1 MAHYVEYAGVDS
13 EWELWHARMGHLNKD
28 ALATTQ
34 RATTGMP
41 TLEHKSITLCGGCM
55 KGKQTGPMKTKSK
68 GGARYVL
75 TFVDDYSKY
84 VVAYFITKESEVL
97 VKFKTFMNLYENQW
111 GERIKCLR
119 SDNGT
124 EFVNKEMDRL
134 CASNGI
140 VHQKTE
146 PYSPQQNGVAERMNR
161 TIMEKAR
168 IMLYYKGISSMWW
181 AEAVSTSVYLS
192 TTSTH
197 SSMTPYELAVKDK
210 PRLDHLR
217 VFGSVGYA
225 HVDMAKRTKLEPKS
239 VKCMLLGYAE
249 NPKGY
254 RVYDLESNKV
264 KVTRSVKLDEREV
277 DGIYDSAPTENTT
290 VIHSTEDLDEV
301 VQGGPCGSTEMPEVE
316 QDDST
321 GHQLATYR
329 RTPGAAFS
337 DNIVFHPE
345 PERVRRAREPV
356 LVLENGRSD
365 EAEYKVNDED
375 DPDNDDHFWPPSPK
389 RARVDEDGL
398 LAEAVLAY
406 AANVGD
412 ADDAPTTYQ
421 QAIKSKEASEW
432 VKAMNSELKAHA
444 DNGSWRLIRRT
455 AGVRPIGCRWVFAK
469 KRNEHG
475 RVVRYKARLVAK
487 GFKQNFFETY
497 SPVANMN
504 SIRVVMS
511 VVVAKAYV
519 TEQMDADTAFLNS
532 DLKEQVF
539 MEVPYGITNA
549 ENMMCKLDKA
559 IYGLKQAASAWHQT
573 IHAVFMKI
581 GFRSCGTDQ
590 CVYVKG
596 AKDTLVYVC
605 LYVDDM
611 IIAAKTMEEIN
622 EAR

>member
-1 MAHYVEYAGVDS
+1 
-13 EWELWHARMGHLNKD
+13 
-28 ALATTQ
+28 
-34 RATTGMP
+34 
-41 TLEHKSITLCGGCM
+41 
-55 KGKQTGPMKTKSK
+55 
-68 GGARYVL
+68 
-75 TFVDDYSKY
+75 
-84 VVAYFITKESEVL
+84 
-97 VKFKTFMNLYENQW
+97 
-111 GERIKCLR
+111 
-119 SDNGT
+119 
-124 EFVNKEMDRL
+124 
-134 CASNGI
+134 
-140 VHQKTE
+140 
-146 PYSPQQNGVAERMNR
+146 
-161 TIMEKAR
+161 
-168 IMLYYKGISSMWW
+168 
-181 AEAVSTSVYLS
+181 
-192 TTSTH
+192 
-197 SSMTPYELAVKDK
+197 
-210 PRLDHLR
+210 
-217 VFGSVGYA
+217 
-225 HVDMAKRTKLEPKS
+225 
-239 VKCMLLGYAE
+239 MLLGYAE

-301 VQGGPCGSTEMPEVE
+301 VQYEQEQQPAADEPMGSVEGDHVEDTEMPEVE

-389 RARVDEDGL
+389 RARVGEDGL

-421 QAIKSKEASEW
+421 QAMKSKEASEW

-559 IYGLKQAASAWHQT
+559 IYGLKQAASA
-573 IHAVFMKI
+573 
-581 GFRSCGTDQ
+581 
-590 CVYVKG
+590 
-596 AKDTLVYVC
+596 
-605 LYVDDM
+605 
-611 IIAAKTMEEIN
+611 
-622 EAR
+622 